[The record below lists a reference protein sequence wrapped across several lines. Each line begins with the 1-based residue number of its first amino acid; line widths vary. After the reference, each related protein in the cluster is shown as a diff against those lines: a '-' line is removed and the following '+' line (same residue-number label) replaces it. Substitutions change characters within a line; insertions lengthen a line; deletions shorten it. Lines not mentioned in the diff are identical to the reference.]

1 MIRLKKI
8 KTALCVLLAGA
19 ALLPLV
25 ACGRPVKA
33 TIHVYN
39 WGQYIDKSVNSQFF
53 KQTGIK
59 VVYNTYETNEELY
72 AKLKSGGADYDVIV
86 PSDYMISRMSGEG
99 MLEKLDYDKIPNY
112 SDINTKY
119 KGLAY
124 DPQNEYSVPYMWG
137 VVGIV
142 YNTKKVT
149 GPVDSW
155 NILWDEKYK
164 GQILMFN
171 NSRDAMGIALKK
183 LGYSYNTTDM
193 TQLNAAAAEL
203 ERQKPLVQAYVMDQI
218 YDKMEGG
225 EAALAPYYA
234 GDAIVMMQEAK
245 DLAFAIPKEG
255 TNLYFDAFAIPK
267 GSKHVAEAEAYI
279 NFMCSTDVG
288 LKNADATGYS
298 TPLVSTYQKLPAST
312 RNNKLQY
319 PDDTVMSKAEVY
331 TNLPQNVLDAYD
343 TLWTK
348 IVSK

>member
-1 MIRLKKI
+1 MKKQNKLKKI
-8 KTALCVLLAGA
+8 LCGLLAGA
-19 ALLPLV
+19 AALPLIS
-25 ACGRPVKA
+25 CGRPVKS

-39 WGQYIDKSVNSQFF
+39 WGQYIDESVNTQFF

-72 AKLKSGGADYDVIV
+72 AKLKSGGADYDVII
-86 PSDYMISRMSGEG
+86 PSDYMINRMAGEN
-99 MLEKLDYDKIPNY
+99 MLEKLDMSQIPNY
-112 SDINTKY
+112 KDINSKY

-124 DPQNEYSVPYMWG
+124 DPHDEYSVPYMWG

-155 NILWDEKYK
+155 NVLWDEKYK

-171 NSRDAMGIALKK
+171 NSRDAIGIALKK
-183 LGYSYNTTDM
+183 LGYSYNTTDIG
-193 TQLNAAAAEL
+193 QLNEAAAEL

-255 TNLYFDAFAIPK
+255 TNLFVDAMAIPK
-267 GSKHVAEAEAYI
+267 GSRHVAEAEQYI
-279 NFMCSTDVG
+279 NYLCSTDVG
-288 LKNADATGYS
+288 LKNAKATGYS
-298 TPLVSTYQKLPAST
+298 TPLMSTYAKLPAST

-319 PDDTVMSKAEVY
+319 PDESVLQKAEVY
-331 TNLPQNVLDAYD
+331 TNLPQNVLDTYD

>member
-1 MIRLKKI
+1 MKK
-8 KTALCVLLAGA
+8 KKVLSVLLAGA
-19 ALLPLV
+19 ALLSLV
-25 ACGRPVKA
+25 SCGRPVKS

-39 WGQYIDKSVNSQFF
+39 WGQYIDESVNDRFF

-72 AKLKSGGADYDVIV
+72 AKLKSGGADYDVII
-86 PSDYMISRMSGEG
+86 PSDYMIGRMAGEG
-99 MLEKLDYDKIPNY
+99 MLEKLDFSRIPNY
-112 SDINTKY
+112 QDIDGRY

-124 DPQNEYSVPYMWG
+124 DPHDEYSVPYMWG

-142 YNTKKVT
+142 YNKKKVS

-183 LGYSYNTTDM
+183 LGDSYNTTDIGR
-193 TQLNAAAAEL
+193 LNAAAAEL

-225 EAALAPYYA
+225 EAVLAPYYA
-234 GDAIVMMQEAK
+234 GDAIVMMQESP
-245 DLAFAIPKEG
+245 DLGFAIPKEG
-255 TNLYFDAFAIPK
+255 TNLFVDAMAVPK
-267 GSKHVAEAEAYI
+267 GSRHVAEAEQYI
-279 NFMCSTDVG
+279 NFLCSTDAG
-288 LKNADATGYS
+288 LKNAKATGYS
-298 TPLVSTYQKLPAST
+298 TPLVSAYAKLPAST
-312 RNNKLQY
+312 RGNKLQY
-319 PDDTVMSKAEVY
+319 PDDSVLQKAEVY
-331 TNLPQNVLDAYD
+331 ANLPQNVLDAYD

-348 IVSK
+348 IVSR